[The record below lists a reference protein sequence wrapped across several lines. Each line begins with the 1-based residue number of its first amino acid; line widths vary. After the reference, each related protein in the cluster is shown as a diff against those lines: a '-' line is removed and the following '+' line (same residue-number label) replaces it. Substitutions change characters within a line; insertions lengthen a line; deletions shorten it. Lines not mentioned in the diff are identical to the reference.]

1 MKPTPLLP
9 LPLPLVLPLPLP
21 LVLVLLREE
30 GVGVGVAAPALA
42 LAFDGAA
49 AFVVLPRLDEGK
61 PPSSASLPALMAPC
75 VALPLP
81 LDAVHA

>member
-1 MKPTPLLP
+1 MLQ
-9 LPLPLVLPLPLP
+9 LVLPLPLP

-49 AFVVLPRLDEGK
+49 AFVVLPCPDTGK
-61 PPSSASLPALMAPC
+61 PPSSASLPALMAPR
-75 VALPLP
+75 VALPL
-81 LDAVHA
+81 LVAVHA